1 MTFDLEGWPWPFTTQ
16 NVQLHEIHMH
26 AKYQVAIFY
35 IAKVMANV
43 KVLGRR
49 ERRKDEL
56 ADNT

>member
-1 MTFDLEGWPWPFTTQ
+1 
-16 NVQLHEIHMH
+16 MH